1 MVETFNINATIPMV
15 RKAAMCAYRTEGPQ
29 PSLYKDF
36 SVFVEMVKL
45 WLERDK
51 AHHDFRQLPNRCMY
65 EYRPQGSQYTQHTS
79 G

>member
-36 SVFVEMVKL
+36 SVFVEMVKVVAR
-45 WLERDK
+45 ER
-51 AHHDFRQLPNRCMY
+51 QSTP
-65 EYRPQGSQYTQHTS
+65 
-79 G
+79 